1 MAEFFRDTFTDEAA
15 PRPLAGHAPELG
27 VEWVQYSGTAGPNIS
42 TEGYVFPPTAN
53 EYTTCT
59 SAAVLSADT
68 LRVSMDVFFAS
79 DAVDVNNEIS
89 IDYDIG
95 GGTLTINVWS
105 SGEEAS
111 YIAVSAS
118 YVETI
123 NAASGIIFDADNSIV
138 VELRG
143 LADIPDGTLE
153 SPAEIET
160 AIIING
166 VEVATSVAG
175 AVNPTGGNPFPIP
188 DTASIYLTALTYST
202 LDYDSQKMLS
212 SLVLSD
218 GVATAPTQF
227 WTNLQGTYQV

>member
-1 MAEFFRDTFTDEAA
+1 MTEFFRDTFTDDAA

-27 VEWVQYSGTAGPNIS
+27 EVWEQYSDTAGPFIS
-42 TEGYVFPPTAN
+42 AEGYIYPPVAN

-59 SAAVLSADT
+59 SAVVLNADT

-79 DAVDVNNEIS
+79 DAVDVNNEVS
-89 IDYDIG
+89 IDYDSG

-105 SGEEAS
+105 NGEEAS

-123 NAASGIIFDADNSIV
+123 NGSTGIIFDANNSVV

-143 LADIPDGTLE
+143 LAGIPEGTLE
-153 SPAEIET
+153 SPAVIET

-218 GVATAPTQF
+218 GNDVTSVF
-227 WTNLQGTYQV
+227 WTNFLGQQELP